1 MVDCKISLNK
11 FNGISLYMELHI
23 RKENRALSIQR
34 DSVNLP
40 FLTDVWENTQIRT
53 VKNWQEDSL
62 RKAHLSTAG

>member
-1 MVDCKISLNK
+1 
-11 FNGISLYMELHI
+11 MELRT

-34 DSVNLP
+34 DSVHLS

-62 RKAHLSTAG
+62 RKAHVTTAG

>member
-1 MVDCKISLNK
+1 
-11 FNGISLYMELHI
+11 MELRI

-40 FLTDVWENTQIRT
+40 FFTDVWESTQIRT

-62 RKAHLSTAG
+62 RKAHLSIAG